1 MLFGALGLTLALALD
16 VFKTTTSYGS
26 SIYFLSLTTFVFGM
40 GRFLG
45 ISAMPFRTDASRAQ
59 RNDSDDGKSSTR
71 NDSADASTNSAR
83 VQSSENLSSTLNE
96 AVEASANNARIQ
108 TGNLDNEDA
117 VRKAVSDAVNN
128 DRLRQELLR
137 IKMRPKAMKLGDEC
151 RQRLREEISS
161 LSRRGVTNLIIG
173 GTTTVVAAGLLVQAV
188 LNSPLADPVQPH
200 SWEAKPDWMG
210 LLPSFVPR
218 VSLAVFME
226 IFAFFFLRL
235 YRTSLVEIKFFQ
247 NELTNIELKL
257 IALEAGIARDDKALI
272 ETLAANLMATERNFV
287 IKPGE
292 TTIDIEREKLG
303 YKNIELLNESLVS
316 LLKADRAPK

>member
-1 MLFGALGLTLALALD
+1 
-16 VFKTTTSYGS
+16 
-26 SIYFLSLTTFVFGM
+26 
-40 GRFLG
+40 
-45 ISAMPFRTDASRAQ
+45 
-59 RNDSDDGKSSTR
+59 
-71 NDSADASTNSAR
+71 
-83 VQSSENLSSTLNE
+83 
-96 AVEASANNARIQ
+96 
-108 TGNLDNEDA
+108 
-117 VRKAVSDAVNN
+117 
-128 DRLRQELLR
+128 
-137 IKMRPKAMKLGDEC
+137 
-151 RQRLREEISS
+151 
-161 LSRRGVTNLIIG
+161 
-173 GTTTVVAAGLLVQAV
+173 
-188 LNSPLADPVQPH
+188 
-200 SWEAKPDWMG
+200 
-210 LLPSFVPR
+210 
-218 VSLAVFME
+218 ME